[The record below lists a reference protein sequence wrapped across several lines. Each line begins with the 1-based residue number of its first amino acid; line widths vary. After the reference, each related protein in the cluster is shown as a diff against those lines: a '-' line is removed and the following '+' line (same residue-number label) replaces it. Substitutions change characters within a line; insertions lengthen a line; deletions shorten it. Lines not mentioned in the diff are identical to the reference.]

1 MGPDEIINKMKELI
15 TIYNFF
21 CVYIYIYIY
30 IYKEKKET

>member
-15 TIYNFF
+15 TSYNFF

-30 IYKEKKET
+30 KEKKET